1 MKHEEF
7 NFSSAKYA
15 FPELNIDLIDGQ
27 VVCIE
32 EDGRITL
39 LDWNPYHN
47 ANDRNKVIEKMKIGC
62 GTWNGGWKCVAD
74 VPRGFDSAIAKS
86 MEAAQIAC
94 ITKVLEA
101 LRSARIDK

>member
-47 ANDRNKVIEKMKIGC
+47 ANDRNKVIEKMLINTNYLDDIDKWIAENYSKEDGC
-62 GTWNGGWKCVAD
+62 LANGYVNE
-74 VPRGFDSAIAKS
+74 S

-101 LRSARIDK
+101 L